1 MIGVVIPVRNEEA
14 LLARCLDAVRRAAS
28 HPALCREEVMVV
40 VVLDAC
46 TDRSAEIAVASGATV
61 VTSSAGLVGA
71 ARAIGA
77 ERVID
82 AGARWMACT
91 DADTV
96 VAPDWLAAQVAL
108 EVDVVCGT
116 IAVDDWSHHKL
127 AVRRR
132 YSESYIDADGH
143 RHIHGANLGVA
154 TDAYLR
160 AGGFK
165 PLAFDEDV
173 ALVQAMKAM
182 GARIAWSAAP
192 RVRTSARLDSRAR
205 NGFGDYL
212 RLLAV
217 GY

>member
-14 LLARCLDAVRRAAS
+14 LLVSCLDAVRHAAS
-28 HPALCREEVMVV
+28 HPALCREEVMLV

-46 TDRSAEIAVASGATV
+46 TDRSAEIAATSGATV
-61 VTSSAGLVGA
+61 VTSTAGLVGA

-77 ERVID
+77 MRVIE
-82 AGARWMACT
+82 AGARWIACT

-116 IAVDDWSHHKL
+116 VAVDDWWHHKL
-127 AVRRR
+127 AVQRR
-132 YSESYIDADGH
+132 YTERYVDADGH
-143 RHIHGANLGVA
+143 RHIHGANLGVSA
-154 TDAYLR
+154 DAYVR

-165 PLAFDEDV
+165 PLAFDEDI
-173 ALVQAMKAM
+173 ALVNALKAT

-192 RVRTSARLDSRAR
+192 RVRTSARLDSRAC

-212 RLLAV
+212 RFLAV
-217 GY
+217 SC

>member
-1 MIGVVIPVRNEEA
+1 
-14 LLARCLDAVRRAAS
+14 
-28 HPALCREEVMVV
+28 MVV

-46 TDRSAEIAVASGATV
+46 TDRSAEIAATSGATV

-77 ERVID
+77 MRVIE
-82 AGARWMACT
+82 AGARWIACT

-108 EVDVVCGT
+108 GVDVVCGT
-116 IAVDDWSHHKL
+116 VAVDDWWHHKL
-127 AVRRR
+127 AVQRRHTER
-132 YSESYIDADGH
+132 YVDADGH
-143 RHIHGANLGVA
+143 RHIHGANLGVC
-154 TDAYLR
+154 TDAYVR
-160 AGGFK
+160 AGGFE

-173 ALVQAMKAM
+173 ALVQALKAT

-205 NGFGDYL
+205 NGFADYL
-212 RLLAV
+212 RFLAV
-217 GY
+217 SC